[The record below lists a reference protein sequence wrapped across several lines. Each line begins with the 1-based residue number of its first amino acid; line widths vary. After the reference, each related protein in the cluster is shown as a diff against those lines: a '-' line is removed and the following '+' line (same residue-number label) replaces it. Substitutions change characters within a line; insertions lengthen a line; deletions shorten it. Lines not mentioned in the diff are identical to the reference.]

1 MATVIQVPEHR
12 KITMYPK
19 RRTKPSGEILLNDK
33 TNHGCCN
40 CKHAKVNWSFLV
52 TNEKKKKR
60 KKRRYDKFR
69 IVLKSLMIDMLQD
82 NQSDNYCRWNMRCL
96 KLFV

>member
-1 MATVIQVPEHR
+1 MATVIQVPENR

-40 CKHAKVNWSFLV
+40 YKNAKVNWSFLV
-52 TNEKKKKR
+52 TNEKKKKER
-60 KKRRYDKFR
+60 KDD
-69 IVLKSLMIDMLQD
+69 MI
-82 NQSDNYCRWNMRCL
+82 NFA
-96 KLFV
+96 LF